1 MKSIQLLIENYH
13 IQQKTDN
20 LIKFSNIEKLKN
32 QIRESKKLLDS
43 LRENIIKT
51 QYELFKASI
60 ADKKNVQSIV
70 NPLLLFQL
78 RPSFL
83 P

>member
-43 LRENIIKT
+43 LRENIITT
-51 QYELFKASI
+51 QDELFKASI
-60 ADKKNVQSIV
+60 ADKKNLQSIV
-70 NPLLLFQL
+70 NPLLLFHL
-78 RPSFL
+78 CPSFL
-83 P
+83 S